1 MQQLISLIS
10 TWPAASY
17 GDLIRFRTKRRKA
30 MLEFIKSPD
39 DVLAVKLTG
48 TITGKDLD
56 LVVDKLEDMFVKPGK
71 IHFFV
76 ETKGIEGLELSALP
90 HHFNRTYPLF
100 SKLDR
105 FGRVAVVADQAWMR
119 VLTRFESALLP
130 HVSYRVYE
138 PGERMQALD
147 FAFGKELIPA

>member
-1 MQQLISLIS
+1 
-10 TWPAASY
+10 
-17 GDLIRFRTKRRKA
+17 
-30 MLEFIKSPD
+30 
-39 DVLAVKLTG
+39 
-48 TITGKDLD
+48 
-56 LVVDKLEDMFVKPGK
+56 MFAKPGK
-71 IHFFV
+71 IHFYV
-76 ETKGIEGLELSALP
+76 ETRGIDGLEMAALP
-90 HHFNRTYPLF
+90 HHLNRTFPLF

-138 PGERMQALD
+138 PEECKEALD

>member
-1 MQQLISLIS
+1 
-10 TWPAASY
+10 
-17 GDLIRFRTKRRKA
+17 
-30 MLEFIKSPD
+30 MLEFIKSPE

-56 LVVDKLEDMFVKPGK
+56 MILDRVEDIVVKPRK
-71 IHFFV
+71 IHFYV
-76 ETKGIEGLELSALP
+76 ETKGIEGIELSALP
-90 HHFNRTYPLF
+90 HHFNRSYPLF

-105 FGRVAVVADQAWMR
+105 FGRVAVVADQTWVR

-130 HVSYRVYE
+130 FVSYRVYE
-138 PGERMQALD
+138 PEERKDALD

>member
-1 MQQLISLIS
+1 
-10 TWPAASY
+10 
-17 GDLIRFRTKRRKA
+17 

-56 LVVDKLEDMFVKPGK
+56 AIIDRVEQRFAKPGK
-71 IHFFV
+71 IHFYV
-76 ETKGIEGLELSALP
+76 ETKAIEGLELSALP
-90 HHFNRTYPLF
+90 HHFSRSFPLF
-100 SKLDR
+100 SKMDR

-119 VLTRFESALLP
+119 VLTRFESAMLP

-138 PGERMQALD
+138 PDEHRQALD

>member
-1 MQQLISLIS
+1 
-10 TWPAASY
+10 
-17 GDLIRFRTKRRKA
+17 
-30 MLEFIKSPD
+30 MLEFIKSPN

-56 LVVDKLEDMFVKPGK
+56 AILDKAEDIISTPGK
-71 IHFFV
+71 LNFYV
-76 ETKGIEGLELSALP
+76 ETKGIEGLELSAMP
-90 HHFNRTYPLF
+90 HHFSRSFPLF

-119 VLTRFESALLP
+119 VLTRFESAMLP
-130 HVSYRVYE
+130 YVSYRVYE
-138 PGERMQALD
+138 PDEHRQALD

>member
-1 MQQLISLIS
+1 
-10 TWPAASY
+10 
-17 GDLIRFRTKRRKA
+17 

-56 LVVDKLEDMFVKPGK
+56 TIIDRVEQRFAKPGK
-71 IHFFV
+71 IHFYV

-90 HHFNRTYPLF
+90 HHFSRSFPLF
-100 SKLDR
+100 SKMDR
-105 FGRVAVVADQAWMR
+105 FGRVSVVADQAWMR
-119 VLTRFESALLP
+119 VLTRFESAMLP

-138 PGERMQALD
+138 PDEHRQALD